1 MADEQ
6 TPRWLPPE
14 APGGA
19 APPRFEPAPPPGP
32 EAPPPASAPATV
44 VPSDGGSRAPTFV
57 RGGGQSNT
65 LAITALVLAIAGLGL
80 LLVTFGLAFI
90 IALPCS
96 IAAWIC
102 GAQARTRINLGE
114 SDSGRAQAQAAYILG
129 VIGVVLGVIAAI
141 GWIAAVAAGVDLE
154 QLRRDI
160 ERQSNPDAR
169 KAAIGAVRAL
179 LAR

>member
-6 TPRWLPPE
+6 TPRWLPPQ

-32 EAPPPASAPATV
+32 EAPPAPAPAPAPYT
-44 VPSDGGSRAPTFV
+44 PADRPTFV
-57 RGGGQSNT
+57 RGGGQTNT
-65 LAITALVLAIAGLGL
+65 LAVTALVLAIAGLGL

-102 GAQARTRINLGE
+102 GAQARNRINLGE

-129 VIGVVLGVIAAI
+129 IIGVVLGVIAAI

-160 ERQSNPDAR
+160 ERQSNPNAR
-169 KAAIGAVRAL
+169 QAVIEAVRAL
-179 LAR
+179 LGR